1 MSQTD
6 HGPAGRRWA
15 AAPAARVHFEEA
27 RTQGRSFGAMR
38 TMRIRIISAASLVLA
53 LALTGSSAWVDD
65 EGVRARRLIHGAP
78 SAEALIDRL
87 LQALRNQDRDALRRL
102 RLSEGEY
109 REIVLP
115 GHVTIGAPLR
125 RYPEDVSKYAWG
137 ALDTKSAYYE
147 LTLLAEFGGRA
158 YEVENV
164 AFEKGTETYATYTA
178 RKQLRV
184 ALRGDDGDVVE
195 LATGSIA
202 EIDGSF
208 KFVSFIRD

>member
-1 MSQTD
+1 
-6 HGPAGRRWA
+6 
-15 AAPAARVHFEEA
+15 
-27 RTQGRSFGAMR
+27 
-38 TMRIRIISAASLVLA
+38 MRIRIKCAASLALA
-53 LALTGSSAWVDD
+53 LALTGSSAGVDGE
-65 EGVRARRLIHGAP
+65 EGRAGRLIHGAP

-87 LQALRNQDRDALRRL
+87 LQALRNKDRDALRRL
-102 RLSEGEY
+102 RLSEAEY

-137 ALDTKSAYYE
+137 ALNTKSAYYE

-158 YEVENV
+158 YVVQDV
-164 AFEKGTETYATYTA
+164 AYEKGTDTYATYTA
-178 RKQLRV
+178 HKQLRV
-184 ALRGDDGDVVE
+184 ALRRDDGDVVE